1 MYLKGVTLT
10 LSGGGLRSLASLGV
24 ISYLRNK
31 QIKINEISGTSGG
44 AIVALLIAFGLKE
57 MEIKEFYLTI
67 KKTDIFRPTLFSLCS
82 LNKLENKLKLLLND
96 KDIKIPLTICITN
109 LKTGEPKYISSKDY
123 SKEDLIIAT
132 IASSSLLP
140 FFKPVKFHGE
150 YYIDGG
156 YSDNLPN
163 FVFKEQQKEGIKNIS
178 VNVNNVSDNLSFSPM
193 KLIKRVLLI
202 IMNSNIRYSKQNT
215 DIFVNVDTLH
225 DMNLFDFK
233 KYDYA
238 FEQGFK
244 AASKYINL

>member
-24 ISYLRNK
+24 ISYLRSK

-44 AIVALLIAFGLKE
+44 AIVALLVAFGLRE
-57 MEIKEFYLTI
+57 VEIKEFYLTI

-82 LNKLENKLKLLLND
+82 LKKLEDKLNILL
-96 KDIKIPLTICITN
+96 KEKTIKIPLTICVTN
-109 LKTGEPKYISSKDY
+109 LKTGEPKYISSNEY
-123 SKEDLIIAT
+123 SKEDLILAT

-163 FVFKEQQKEGIKNIS
+163 FVFKEQQKKGVKNIS
-178 VNVNNVSDNLSFSPM
+178 VNVNNVSENLSFSPM

-202 IMNSNIRYSKQNT
+202 IMNSNIRYSKQNA
-215 DIFVNVDTLH
+215 DIFINVNTLQN
-225 DMNLFDFK
+225 MNLFDFK
-233 KYDYA
+233 KFDFAYDKG
-238 FEQGFK
+238 FE
-244 AASKYINL
+244 AAKNSINI